1 MTALLTMLFLLYR
14 VFSLQQRS
22 GTSVRSCGREM
33 SVLLRPSV
41 LLLRASFSAAQ
52 SGSGLLDWWT
62 LSPSYRYNDTSM
74 LQNLLPDIFS
84 DIEH

>member
-1 MTALLTMLFLLYR
+1 MRTIHPEMTALLTMLFLLYR

-22 GTSVRSCGREM
+22 GTSVHSCGREM
-33 SVLLRPSV
+33 SGLLRPSV

-62 LSPSYRYNDTSM
+62 LSPSYREA
-74 LQNLLPDIFS
+74 LLTVA
-84 DIEH
+84 